1 MLVGLIAG
9 RSIDGTDLAF
19 PGHSLLQM
27 LADLVAFE
35 PSLGTTAD
43 RERAGQGDELQNA
56 LHPLILESERS
67 IAIAD
72 CKRVD
77 RINLI
82 YGVDLEFRFLSSESS
97 QSCKSCLSV

>member
-9 RSIDGTDLAF
+9 RSIDGTELAF
-19 PGHSLLQM
+19 AGHSFLQM

-43 RERAGQGDELQNA
+43 SERASHGDEQQNA

-82 YGVDLEFRFLSSESS
+82 YGIGLEFRLLCSGLPLSSARWAI
-97 QSCKSCLSV
+97 

>member
-1 MLVGLIAG
+1 MLVGLIAS
-9 RSIDGTDLAF
+9 RSIDGTELAF
-19 PGHSLLQM
+19 PRHSFLQM
-27 LADLVAFE
+27 AADLVAFE

-43 RERAGQGDELQNA
+43 RERAGQGDEQQNG

-77 RINLI
+77 RINRI
-82 YGVDLEFRFLSSESS
+82 YGIDLEFQISFFRI
-97 QSCKSCLSV
+97 QSIL